1 MKKVYLQYILD
12 NMDVRNGRWVLN
24 YPKRCDGPFAYSP
37 MFGKFFR
44 VAVYKNRKVTIYTNG
59 EGPKHY
65 RDGSEIGAL
74 ILIRYDELIEKERNR
89 KPNAIQIVLHW
100 FNSLLKSCKSF
111 AR

>member
-1 MKKVYLQYILD
+1 MKKGDLQYILD
-12 NMDVRNGRWVLN
+12 NMDVRKGRWVLEGSN
-24 YPKRCDGPFAYSP
+24 IPINGYFIGCPS
-37 MFGKFFR
+37 FFR
-44 VAVYKNRKVTIYTNG
+44 VGVYKNRKVTIYTNG